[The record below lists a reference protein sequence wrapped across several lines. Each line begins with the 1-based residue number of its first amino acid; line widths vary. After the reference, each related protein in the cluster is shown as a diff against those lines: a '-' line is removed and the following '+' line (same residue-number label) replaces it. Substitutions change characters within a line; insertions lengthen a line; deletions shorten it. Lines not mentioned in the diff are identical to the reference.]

1 MRSSTKYLVWI
12 LICIGDVNAKNPPP
26 YTQVPGKVLLREVES
41 ITFRNSHFTTGRRS
55 TPIQQINCVGG
66 NQGCTSI
73 PSTIQC
79 TNKGTDGFDSQWEC
93 SAELDEQFKFGETNV
108 VCEGYDYPNDP
119 YILIGSCG
127 VEYTLERTGAR
138 WKSTIDTDVSWH
150 EHLISLSLFGGLIWA
165 LSSCCGGSPTYIRDR
180 STPGFWSGAA
190 IGGLAGSSYG
200 RRRHRTSG
208 WGSGG
213 RSRTARGYGGTRRR

>member
-1 MRSSTKYLVWI
+1 MRFSTKYLVWL
-12 LICIGDVNAKNPPP
+12 LICSGAVQAANPPP
-26 YTQVPGKVLLREVES
+26 YTQVTEKVLLSEVNS
-41 ITFRNSHFTTGRRS
+41 LTFRNGHFTTGRRS
-55 TPIQQINCVGG
+55 SPIQQINCVGG
-66 NQGCTSI
+66 NAGCASI

-108 VCEGYDYPNDP
+108 VCEGYDYPNDS
-119 YILIGSCG
+119 YILKGSCG
-127 VEYTLERTGAR
+127 VEYTLERTGSR
-138 WKSTIDTDVSWH
+138 SRRTIDKDVSWTDY
-150 EHLISLSLFGGLIWA
+150 LVSFSIFGGLIWA
-165 LSSCCGGSPTYIRDR
+165 LSSCCDSPHSRDR

-190 IGGLAGSSYG
+190 VGGLAGSSYG